1 MAKYIKIKKE
11 NVNIANADS
20 DILIGGVISVTQ
32 GALNGVGNAN
42 NVAIQT
48 EGGTTYLLTVT
59 AAAEDWTKDIQR
71 ALTAN
76 PGGVMAVVSPSSTVK
91 VTVCLIA

>member
-11 NVNIANADS
+11 NINIGSAAS
-20 DILIGGVISVTQ
+20 DILIGDIVSVTQ
-32 GALNGVGNAN
+32 GTLAGVGNAN

-48 EGGTTYLLTVT
+48 EGKTYLLTVT
-59 AAAEDWTKDIQR
+59 TAAADWTKDIQR

-91 VTVCLIA
+91 VTTCLIA

>member
-1 MAKYIKIKKE
+1 MAKYIKIRKE
-11 NVNIANADS
+11 NVNIANAAS
-20 DILIGGVISVTQ
+20 DIIIGDIVSVTQ
-32 GALNGVGNAN
+32 GTLAGVGNAN

-48 EGGTTYLLTVT
+48 EGKTYLLTVT
-59 AAAEDWTKDIQR
+59 AAAADWTKDIQK

-76 PGGVMAVVSPSSTVK
+76 PGGVMAIVIPSSTVK

>member
-1 MAKYIKIKKE
+1 MAKFIKIKKE

-32 GALNGVGNAN
+32 GTLAGVGNAN

-48 EGGTTYLLTVT
+48 EGGATYLLTVT

-76 PGGVMAVVSPSSTVK
+76 PGGIMAVVSPSSTVK
-91 VTVCLIA
+91 VTTCLIA

>member
-11 NVNIANADS
+11 NINIGSASS
-20 DILIGGVISVTQ
+20 DILIGDIVSVTQ
-32 GALNGVGNAN
+32 GTLAGVGNAN

-48 EGGTTYLLTVT
+48 GSGATYLLTVST
-59 AAAEDWTKDIQR
+59 AAADWTKDIQR